1 MGESRVDRVR
11 RVYSAWASGDFTV
24 GWEWLADDAQFVP
37 LDDLTDPDLTR
48 GSEAIRGFL
57 DDLLDSFSELTVEA
71 QEFVEE
77 GDRVLVRVVQRVV
90 GRGSGASSEFEYWM
104 QWVFDED
111 DRVVRFGALRADE
124 A

>member
-1 MGESRVDRVR
+1 MAESRLDQVR
-11 RVYSAWASGDFTV
+11 RVYTAWGKGDFTV

-48 GSEAIRGFL
+48 GSRAIRGFL

-71 QEFVEE
+71 LEFVDE
-77 GDRVLVRVVQRVV
+77 GDRILVRVLQRVV

-104 QWVFDED
+104 EWVFDED
-111 DRVVRFGALRADE
+111 DRVVRFGALRDD
-124 A
+124 

>member
-1 MGESRVDRVR
+1 LSVAESRLDQVR
-11 RVYSAWASGDFTV
+11 RVYAAWGTGDFTV
-24 GWEWLADDAQFVP
+24 GWDRLADDAQFVP

-57 DDLLDSFSELTVEA
+57 DDLLDSFSELTIEA
-71 QEFVEE
+71 LEFVDE
-77 GDRVLVRVVQRVV
+77 GDRILVRVAQRVV

-111 DRVVRFGALRADE
+111 DRVVRFGALRDD
-124 A
+124 

>member
-1 MGESRVDRVR
+1 MGGRLDRVR
-11 RVYSAWASGDFTV
+11 RVYSAWARGDFTV

-37 LDDLTDPDLTR
+37 LDDLTDPELTR

-57 DDLLDSFSELTVEA
+57 EDLIDSFSELTVEA
-71 QEFVEE
+71 REFVDE

-111 DRVVRFGALRADE
+111 DKVVRFGALRDD
-124 A
+124 